1 MSANPPQV
9 MPRRS
14 SGARVTP
21 KEQPLGGLVIHSE
34 PGRENGTNRE
44 SNDSTQGNAEREVE
58 ILNHCFEDVEK
69 FIARLQQAA
78 EAKSILDQRAK
89 KKSRST
95 KKGSKETGDFL
106 TKKACPPSEEEFT
119 SIFQKIKYSL
129 CLLHR
134 LQASIAQPSPSELL
148 HHVFLPL
155 QLLVNTTGGTTMAA
169 SVVSPGMTKGAVAML
184 QNDLTAENKQLWTS
198 LGTNWTSPCSDIS
211 ASTYAPVFLDGWQ
224 PPKCDSTGKIFQDPI
239 QLQFKHEAAMERQQT
254 RSLQK
259 PNAQNH
265 GEAADTVDGNGLA
278 PEGTKYYR
286 CSYDFVAR
294 NSSELS
300 VLQGE
305 ILAVI
310 NSTKRWW
317 KCQNHYDQ
325 IGFVPYNILEPA
337 PDQHFPEKP
346 KTRTASQS
354 QTSPLSS
361 SPAASSTTGQGQMM
375 LMPPSNAPGEESGR
389 VLIMNDELLRKL
401 AEKRASVHEADGPS
415 TPTSPQLNYHSQPTE
430 VKAWLTAKGFSQE
443 AVHSLGILNAAQLF
457 SLTEEELS
465 TVLPEEGSSVYSSI
479 LIEKALL
486 EDIRKASEQQA

>member
-1 MSANPPQV
+1 GRCQQTPPRSCPGGPQV
-9 MPRRS
+9 LELLPKNSLWVDWLFILNLGQVCVSRRNVPS
-14 SGARVTP
+14 LL
-21 KEQPLGGLVIHSE
+21 KC
-34 PGRENGTNRE
+34 
-44 SNDSTQGNAEREVE
+44 AELVE
-58 ILNHCFEDVEK
+58 ILNHCFEDLEK

-78 EAKSILDQRAK
+78 EAKSILDQRSK

-95 KKGSKETGDFL
+95 KKGSKESDFL

-198 LGTNWTSPCSDIS
+198 LGTNWTSPWSV
-211 ASTYAPVFLDGWQ
+211 ASTYTPVFLDGWQ

-254 RSLQK
+254 RNDNLLVLHFKNSL
-259 PNAQNH
+259 NS
-265 GEAADTVDGNGLA
+265 LM
-278 PEGTKYYR
+278 GTKYYR

-294 NSSELS
+294 NNSELS

-317 KCQNHYDQ
+317 KCQNNYDQ

-346 KTRTASQS
+346 KVHLHTLFHLL
-354 QTSPLSS
+354 QTK
-361 SPAASSTTGQGQMM
+361 
-375 LMPPSNAPGEESGR
+375 
-389 VLIMNDELLRKL
+389 RKL

-465 TVLPEEGSSVYSSI
+465 TVLPEEGSSVYSNI